1 MSPDHLQWL
10 ALGLLLLFAICVA
23 GIVAYCGDRYEGWRA
38 MRIANRAERLPPPQ
52 PDPRDWQGQF
62 QRAMHDTKT
71 EIP

>member
-1 MSPDHLQWL
+1 MSPDQIQWL

-23 GIVAYCGDRYEGWRA
+23 GIVAYCGDRYESWRA

-62 QRAMHDTKT
+62 QRAMKNAKT
-71 EIP
+71 EVV

>member
-1 MSPDHLQWL
+1 MSLDQLQWFGL
-10 ALGLLLLFAICVA
+10 LCLLLLVICVG

-62 QRAMHDTKT
+62 QRAMKNTKT
-71 EIP
+71 EVV